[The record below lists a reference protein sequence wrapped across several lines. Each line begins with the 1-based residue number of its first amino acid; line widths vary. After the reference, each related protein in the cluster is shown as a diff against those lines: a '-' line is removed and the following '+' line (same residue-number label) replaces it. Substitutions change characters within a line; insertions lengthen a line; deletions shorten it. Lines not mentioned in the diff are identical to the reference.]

1 MAGLSRDD
9 LAYEKRGRIV
19 GDDEYRSAIK
29 RRARQILSLG
39 PPTGIRRGRGSP
51 TEGVPASTE
60 SVLKVIAW
68 TKGKHAAPRQA
79 FYVGRARDQDDP
91 RREVALENERGEL
104 VQGKAAIQAEIA
116 SWDLLPDAE
125 NRSARWRRA
134 TPEDRAEM
142 PQADALAKRQ
152 AVHLMFSLPRGAP
165 SQAGALRDAVR
176 EAARE
181 SFGEAGYR
189 YLFAI
194 HTDEPRRPHAHII
207 VKASSEPIAGGRS
220 RQLRLGPRQLEV
232 IRARFTEHARER
244 GFDVTCTR
252 RVDRAQMRGQIL
264 EGKEP
269 LRLNTPQGKLHRQA
283 RSRQGSIFEA
293 KAPTWYLQH
302 GLGYERRRLREGEG
316 ASKARTDE
324 SAPSTPGMLQRLASA
339 VRGVL
344 RRPDVPNPPKPAAQ
358 PLSPSLQRLD
368 HHFAETHRQPEAAR
382 ESFLQMYRESP
393 RLAVWAANNH
403 PQAFGETTG
412 VSPTGR
418 VTGRGLREVLGQ
430 QGPPAATPDPRQA
443 AMIAY
448 DTMRVRREADH
459 ALQQEGAR
467 RDAAAVPRSLS
478 QVADRL
484 AGQEHGREQV
494 AEIRKLAAAT
504 QDPKQMAK
512 AEQYRALDARIQ
524 QGTTKRDRDRGSE
537 R

>member
-1 MAGLSRDD
+1 MTGLSRDD
-9 LAYEKRGRIV
+9 FAYERRGRIV
-19 GDDEYRSAIK
+19 GDDEYRAAIK
-29 RRARQILSLG
+29 RRAREILSLG
-39 PPTGIRRGRGSP
+39 PSVGARLRGDGPTGTSA
-51 TEGVPASTE
+51 ASTE

-68 TKGKHAAPRQA
+68 TKSLHAAPRQA
-79 FYVGRARDQDDP
+79 FYVGRARDKDQTQ
-91 RREVALENERGEL
+91 RQVALENERGEL
-104 VQGKAAIQAEIA
+104 VQGKAAIKAETA
-116 SWDLLPDAE
+116 SWDLLPDAQ
-125 NRSARWRRA
+125 NRSAKWRKAEPR
-134 TPEDRAEM
+134 DRAEM

-165 SQAGALRDAVR
+165 SQAEALRDAVR

-207 VKASSEPIAGGRS
+207 VKATAEPIAGGRS
-220 RQLRLGPRQLEV
+220 RQLRLGPRELEA

-252 RVDRAQMRGQIL
+252 RVDRAQTRGQIL

-269 LRLNTPQGKLHRQA
+269 LRLNTRQGSCHRQA
-283 RSRQGSIFEA
+283 RSHQGSIFEA

-302 GLGYERRRLREGEG
+302 GLGYERRRLQERES
-316 ASKARTDE
+316 ASKAPTDE
-324 SAPSTPGMLQRLASA
+324 SAPRAPGVFQRLAGA
-339 VRGVL
+339 VRSVL
-344 RRPDVPNPPKPAAQ
+344 RRPDIPNPPKPAEQ
-358 PLSPSLQRLD
+358 PLSPALQRLD
-368 HHFAETHRQPEAAR
+368 RHFAETHRRPEMAR
-382 ESFLQMYRESP
+382 SSFLLMYRESP

-412 VSPTGR
+412 VGPTGR

-430 QGPPAATPDPRQA
+430 QPPVATSDPRHA

-448 DTMRVRREADH
+448 DTMRVRREADD

-467 RDAAAVPRSLS
+467 RDVAAVPRSLN

-484 AGQEHGREQV
+484 AGQEHGHEHA
-494 AEIRKLAAAT
+494 AEIRKLAAAA
-504 QDPKQMAK
+504 QDPNQMAK
-512 AEQYRALDARIQ
+512 IEQYRALDARMPQRARI
-524 QGTTKRDRDRGSE
+524 RDRDRGFE